1 MRNLMLITLILF
13 PVLMHS
19 CNIGQAKTDIPSSI
33 ISEKEP
39 NPDSL
44 ETIEYYA
51 NNSKV
56 TKPSHVIGTVSKG
69 KLNHGKLFPFYG
81 DNFSYFDSRSYLNHR
96 AFTSDAVLSTILAS
110 YQDMKSIADKRHF
123 YLMELS
129 NKEGGQIYPHRTHQN
144 GLSADFMMPMLKD
157 NAPYIGLDTLGIDHY
172 WLKFNNKGEYS
183 EDKSVKVDF
192 ELIAKHILNLEKNA
206 RKNGLKISKVIIKI
220 EFKDELFS
228 SAAGQRLKNSGI
240 YVVQN
245 LSKLINDI
253 HDDHYHIDFKKV

>member
-1 MRNLMLITLILF
+1 MRNLLLITLSFF
-13 PVLMHS
+13 PALMYS
-19 CNIGQAKTDIPSSI
+19 CDTSQAQTNISNSTV
-33 ISEKEP
+33 SEKEP

-44 ETIEYYA
+44 EVIDYYA
-51 NNSKV
+51 SNSTI
-56 TKPSHVIGTVSKG
+56 TKPSQVIGTVSKG
-69 KLNHGKLFPFYG
+69 KLAHGKLAPFYG
-81 DNFSYFDSRSYLNHR
+81 ENFSYFDSRSYLSHR
-96 AFTSDAVLSTILAS
+96 AFTSDNVLSAILAS
-110 YQDMKSIADKRHF
+110 YKDMESIADKRHF

-144 GLSADFMMPMLKD
+144 GLSADFMMPMLKE

-183 EDKSVKVDF
+183 EDESIKVDF

-228 SAAGQRLKNSGI
+228 SAAGKKLKNSGI

-253 HDDHYHIDFKKV
+253 HDDHYHIDFKKI